1 VTVSPPSWESWAPPL
16 APPTTGGLPRDQAQA
31 IADVLWDDSPHLA
44 AALMWEAYAATLPP
58 TPAVSL
64 VQTGAQSVSYS
75 PAGPVGDYGLAI
87 ARAEWHRSFL
97 DQLVSVPLRVA
108 PVELPDVE
116 WWPDEF
122 GGES

>member
-1 VTVSPPSWESWAPPL
+1 
-16 APPTTGGLPRDQAQA
+16 
-31 IADVLWDDSPHLA
+31 
-44 AALMWEAYAATLPP
+44 
-58 TPAVSL
+58 VSL